1 MKVSFLTFGCRLNQA
16 ETAILQNS
24 FAKEGFQ
31 VVDSDQNAH
40 LVVINTC
47 TVTENGDAD
56 TRRAVNRIHR
66 KQPNAQIALIG
77 CQAQTQK
84 EELLF
89 NSQVQWIV
97 GNHDKLR
104 LAALIKEN
112 PNAQP
117 AVLVSP
123 GDSKSFTID
132 GAGIDRKHTRANLK
146 IQDGC
151 NYFCA
156 YCEIPHARGRA
167 KSREF
172 NDILREANIL
182 VEAGHQEIVL
192 TGINL
197 GCYQYREKT
206 LIDVLKAL
214 EKIDGLKRI
223 RISSIEPTTITDDFI
238 KYVSESQKICRFFHI
253 PIQSGD
259 NDILQAM
266 NRKHTTK
273 SFSDIIYKLY
283 HAIPDVCLGTDVMVG
298 FPGESEQQ
306 FKNSKTML
314 SKLPLAYFHVFSYSD
329 RKHAKSRL
337 INTKVPKNEI
347 DRRSKI
353 LRKLGALKKESYLQN
368 FIYKKVTV
376 LFEQK
381 KKGYWSGLTDTYI
394 RVRTESDQNLK
405 NQFRQVKLVKIDK
418 QMMLGTLL

>member
-24 FAKEGFQ
+24 FVKEGFQ
-31 VVDSDQNAH
+31 IVDSDKNAD

-56 TRRAVNRIHR
+56 TRRAVNRICR
-66 KQPNAQIALIG
+66 KQPTAQIALIG

-89 NSQVQWIV
+89 NSQVRWIV

-104 LAALIKEN
+104 LAALVKEN
-112 PNAQP
+112 QNPRP
-117 AVLVSP
+117 FVLVSS

-132 GAGIDRKHTRANLK
+132 GVGIDRKHTRANLK

-156 YCEIPHARGRA
+156 YCEIPYARGRA
-167 KSREF
+167 KSRNF
-172 NDILREANIL
+172 NDIRREANIL

-197 GCYQYREKT
+197 GCYRYRGKT
-206 LIDVLKAL
+206 LVDVLKTM

-223 RISSIEPTTITDDFI
+223 RISSVEPTTITDDFI
-238 KYVSESQKICRFFHI
+238 ETVSESEKICRFFHI
-253 PIQSGD
+253 PMQSGD

-266 NRKHTTK
+266 NRKHTIET
-273 SFSDIIYKLY
+273 FSDIIYKIY
-283 HAIPDVCLGTDVMVG
+283 QAIDDVCLGTDVMVG
-298 FPGESEQQ
+298 FPGESEQH
-306 FKNSKTML
+306 FINSKTIL
-314 SKLPLAYFHVFSYSD
+314 SALPLAYLHVFSYSD
-329 RKHAKSRL
+329 RQYAKSRM
-337 INTKVPKNEI
+337 INGKVPKNEI
-347 DRRSKI
+347 NKRSKI
-353 LRKLGALKKESYLQN
+353 LRKLGARKRESYLQN
-368 FIYKKVTV
+368 FMHKKVTV

-394 RVRTESDQNLK
+394 RVKTESDQNLK